1 MEKDWFF
8 QTKEKLWKA
17 VQACNSAWVNGNP
30 QSAAVR
36 QLFHPDV
43 VMYHGSNV
51 STPVA
56 RGVDAMVQSFVDFTT
71 YAATNDFKVLQD
83 PAEQYSVEVFE
94 DSAVVAYRFIIEY
107 KSRQDGIV
115 HREKGQEVL
124 VFVKLQDDE
133 WKVIWRLQTPS
144 S

>member
-1 MEKDWFF
+1 
-8 QTKEKLWKA
+8 
-17 VQACNSAWVNGNP
+17 
-30 QSAAVR
+30 
-36 QLFHPDV
+36 
-43 VMYHGSNV
+43 
-51 STPVA
+51 
-56 RGVDAMVQSFVDFTT
+56 MVQSFVDFTT